1 MSSHQHRLAAVWF
14 ADLSGFSRWA
24 SRDEDQALRLV
35 ALFQGA
41 CEDMVARFRGRVVKF
56 LGDGALAEFSST
68 EAAVKAACS
77 LTHAFP
83 GIAEREGLIGAKLHV
98 GIHVGEV
105 ASGPDGDL
113 YGEGVNVA
121 SRLEGLAEG
130 DQVLASMDVRNQLH
144 HRAEFDFE
152 PLGERSIEGM
162 DISIPVYQVSFLRV
176 EGWETM
182 GESPG
187 RVRRRAL
194 RDRLTRPGS
203 RLGFFG
209 FGVLLALVAIGLTIR
224 FFPRAES
231 EGVAPQFFDDR
242 VAVLYF
248 EDFTPD
254 RHLGFLVDGLTE
266 SLIHELSEVSGLE
279 VVSRNGVKPFAGTD
293 ASVDS
298 IARAL
303 GARTLV
309 QGSVSESDEL
319 LRINVQ
325 LIDGPTGT
333 VVQSERLEH
342 PRGELFALQDD
353 LGQRVADFLRRR
365 LGEEVRLR
373 ELKAGSQ
380 NVEAWELVQHARQ
393 IREEAIPLLRSGD
406 TGVTGV
412 QFARADSL
420 LARAESLDPNWV
432 EPIVERGRLALEVA
446 RTLFRA
452 SLRGTEVE
460 TKRWIEIGLDHARRA
475 LERERDHA
483 GALELRGTLRYLW
496 WLAVEPGMD
505 SERASR
511 LLGDVER
518 DLRAA
523 IDAEPNRASA
533 HATLSHLLAAR
544 GAPVEAYMEARK
556 AYEADAY
563 LEDPDMA
570 LWRLFTSAYDF
581 PQPEEAARWCKEGL
595 QRFAQDPRFV
605 QCGIWMA
612 SMPDTRVDPKEVWS
626 LYQLHRNLVPAQ
638 PENLEDRMAL
648 MAVAAALAR
657 AGLPDSAQ
665 AVARRARADQIDPG
679 RELAYHEAFV
689 ETLAG
694 DEEGAL
700 VRLSEYLQASP
711 GQRSEVATTWW
722 FRDLRDSPAFRRL
735 VESEGS

>member
-1 MSSHQHRLAAVWF
+1 MSSLQHRLAAVWF

-35 ALFQGA
+35 ALFQRA

-83 GIAEREGLIGAKLHV
+83 GIAEREGMPGAKLHV

-130 DQVLASMDVRNQLH
+130 DQVLASLDVRNQLH

-162 DISIPVYQVSFLRV
+162 DVSIPVYQVSFLRV

-182 GESPG
+182 GESPS

-194 RDRLTRPGS
+194 RDRLARPGS
-203 RLGFFG
+203 RLGFLG

-231 EGVAPQFFDDR
+231 EGVIPEFFDDR

-293 ASVDS
+293 VSADS

-319 LRINVQ
+319 LRIDVQ

-380 NVEAWELVQHARQ
+380 NVEAWELVQRARE
-393 IREEAIPLLRSGD
+393 IREFAIPILRSGD

-420 LARAESLDPNWV
+420 LARAEALDPNWV
-432 EPIVERGRLALEVA
+432 EPVVERGQLALAVA
-446 RTLFRA
+446 RTLYRA
-452 SLRGTEVE
+452 SLRDTEVE

-475 LERERDHA
+475 LERDPDHA

-496 WLAVEPGMD
+496 WLAVEPEMD
-505 SERASR
+505 PERTTR

-518 DLRAA
+518 DLRAS
-523 IDAEPNRASA
+523 IDAEPSRASA
-533 HATLSHLLAAR
+533 HATLSHLLVAR
-544 GAPVEAYMEARK
+544 GAPVEAYIEAQK
-556 AYEADAY
+556 AYEMDAY
-563 LEDPDMA
+563 LEDPDVY
-570 LWRLFTSAYDF
+570 WRLFTGAYDL
-581 PQPEEAARWCKEGL
+581 PHPEDAARWCKEGR
-595 QRFAQDPRFV
+595 QHFAQDPRFV
-605 QCGIWMA
+605 QCGIWLS
-612 SMPDTRVDPKEVWS
+612 SMPDARVDSKEVWS
-626 LYQLHRNLVPAQ
+626 LYRLHESLVPAE
-638 PENLEDRMAL
+638 PANLDDRWARMA
-648 MAVAAALAR
+648 AAAALAR
-657 AGLPDSAQ
+657 AGLADSAQ
-665 AVARRARADQIDPG
+665 AVARRARADSIDPS
-679 RELAYHEAFV
+679 RELAYLEAFV
-689 ETLAG
+689 KTLAG

-700 VRLSEYLQASP
+700 RRLAEYLQASP
-711 GQRSEVATTWW
+711 GQRAEVATTWW